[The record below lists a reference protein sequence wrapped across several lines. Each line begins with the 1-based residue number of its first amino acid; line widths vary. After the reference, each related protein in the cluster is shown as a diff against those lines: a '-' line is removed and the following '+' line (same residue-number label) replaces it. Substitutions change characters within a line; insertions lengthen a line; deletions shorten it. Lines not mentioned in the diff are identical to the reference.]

1 MSNLIPNRFNTN
13 LSNTLLGTLLLALT
27 YLFFSVMELTAKEL
41 GQSFNPFQIVFAR
54 YLSQFIILI
63 IIFNKKSILHLK
75 SQFPLLQILRGALL
89 LVTTCFMFSGLAYL
103 PFAENIAIYMI
114 GPVIT
119 TILAFFILKEKI
131 SFLQIIIVIVGLI
144 GAIII
149 ADPNSQSFNLAIIFP
164 FLAALCFAFFT
175 ISTKFLNSSDSNQTT
190 LLFTAITG
198 TFLSAPFIII
208 FWKWPSLN
216 ETILMF
222 CLGLLATIGHFFF
235 IEALKVINASFAA
248 PFVYLTVMLAAF
260 WGYIIYNEVP
270 NQNTIIGAFLII
282 IAGLIITQLKKNSK
296 LK

>member
-1 MSNLIPNRFNTN
+1 MSNFIPNKFNTN

-54 YLSQFIILI
+54 YLSQLIILI
-63 IIFNKKSILHLK
+63 IIFNKRSILHLK
-75 SQFPLLQILRGALL
+75 SQYPLLQILRGALL

-131 SFLQIIIVIVGLI
+131 SFLQIIVVIVGLI

-282 IAGLIITQLKKNSK
+282 IAGFIITQLKKRIQN
-296 LK
+296 

>member
-54 YLSQFIILI
+54 YLSQLIILI
-63 IIFNKKSILHLK
+63 IIFNKRSILHTK
-75 SQFPLLQILRGALL
+75 SQYPLLQILRGSLL

-131 SFLQIIIVIVGLI
+131 SFLQIIVVIVGLI

-282 IAGLIITQLKKNSK
+282 IAGFIITKLKKRIQN
-296 LK
+296 

>member
-1 MSNLIPNRFNTN
+1 MSNLIPNSFNTN
-13 LSNTLLGTLLLALT
+13 LSNTLLGTLLLVLT

-54 YLSQFIILI
+54 YLSQLIILI
-63 IIFNKKSILHLK
+63 LIFNKRSVLHLK
-75 SQFPLLQILRGALL
+75 SQYPLLQILRGTLL

-131 SFLQIIIVIVGLI
+131 SFLQIIVVIVGLI

-164 FLAALCFAFFT
+164 FLAALCFALFT
-175 ISTKFLNSSDSNQTT
+175 ISTKFLNSSDTNQTT

-198 TFLSAPFIII
+198 TFLSAPFIIF

-216 ETILMF
+216 ATILMF

-248 PFVYLTVMLAAF
+248 PFVYLTVLLAAF

-282 IAGLIITQLKKNSK
+282 IAGLIITQLKKRIQN
-296 LK
+296 

>member
-54 YLSQFIILI
+54 YLSQLIILI
-63 IIFNKKSILHLK
+63 IIFNKKSKLHLK
-75 SQFPLLQILRGALL
+75 SQYPLLQILRGTLL

-131 SFLQIIIVIVGLI
+131 SFLQIIVVIVGLI

-282 IAGLIITQLKKNSK
+282 IAGLIITQLKKRIQN
-296 LK
+296 

>member
-54 YLSQFIILI
+54 YLSQLIILI

-75 SQFPLLQILRGALL
+75 SQYPLLQILRGTLL

-131 SFLQIIIVIVGLI
+131 SFLQIIVVIVGLI

-175 ISTKFLNSSDSNQTT
+175 ISTKFLNSSDTNQTT

-198 TFLSAPFIII
+198 TFLSAPFIIF

-216 ETILMF
+216 ATILMF

-282 IAGLIITQLKKNSK
+282 IAGIIITQLKKRIQN
-296 LK
+296 

>member
-1 MSNLIPNRFNTN
+1 MSNLIPNSFNIK
-13 LSNTLLGTLLLALT
+13 LSNTLLGTFLLVLT

-54 YLSQFIILI
+54 YLSQLIILI

-75 SQFPLLQILRGALL
+75 SQYPLLQILRGTLL

-131 SFLQIIIVIVGLI
+131 SFLQIIVVIVGLI

-282 IAGLIITQLKKNSK
+282 IAGIIITQLKKRIQN
-296 LK
+296 

>member
-54 YLSQFIILI
+54 YLSQLIILI
-63 IIFNKKSILHLK
+63 IIFNKRSILHLK
-75 SQFPLLQILRGALL
+75 SQYPLLQILRGSLL

-131 SFLQIIIVIVGLI
+131 SFLQIIVVIVGLI

-282 IAGLIITQLKKNSK
+282 IAGLIITQLKKRIQN
-296 LK
+296 

>member
-1 MSNLIPNRFNTN
+1 MSNLIPNRFNNN

-27 YLFFSVMELTAKEL
+27 YLFFSIMELTAKEL

-54 YLSQFIILI
+54 YLSQLIILI

-75 SQFPLLQILRGALL
+75 CQYPLLQILRGALL

-131 SFLQIIIVIVGLI
+131 SFLQIIVVIFGLI

-164 FLAALCFAFFT
+164 FLAALCFALFT
-175 ISTKFLNSSDSNQTT
+175 ISTKFLNSSDTNQTT

-282 IAGLIITQLKKNSK
+282 IAGLIITQLKKRIQN
-296 LK
+296 

>member
-54 YLSQFIILI
+54 YLSQLIILI
-63 IIFNKKSILHLK
+63 IIFNKRSILHTK
-75 SQFPLLQILRGALL
+75 SQYPLLQILRGSLL

-131 SFLQIIIVIVGLI
+131 SFLQIIVVIVGLI

-270 NQNTIIGAFLII
+270 NQNTIIGTFLII
-282 IAGLIITQLKKNSK
+282 IAGIIITQLKKRIQN
-296 LK
+296 

>member
-1 MSNLIPNRFNTN
+1 MITLIKQYLKFNA
-13 LSNTLLGTLLLALT
+13 SDTLLGTFLLICT

-41 GQSFNPFQIVFAR
+41 GQSFNPFQIVFSR
-54 YLSQFIILI
+54 YSSQLILLL
-63 IIFNKKSILHLK
+63 IIFNKNTYSHLS

-119 TILAFFILKEKI
+119 LILAFFILKEKI
-131 SFLQIIIVIVGLI
+131 SLTHMVIVVIGLI

-149 ADPNSQSFNLAIIFP
+149 SKPNSNTFNYAIIFP

-175 ISTKFLNSSDSNQTT
+175 ISTKFLNTSDSNQTT
-190 LLFTAITG
+190 LLYTAISG
-198 TFLSAPFIII
+198 SILSLPFV
-208 FWKWPSLN
+208 FFYW
-216 ETILMF
+216 ETPDFNQLSLMF

-248 PFVYLTVMLAAF
+248 PFVYLTVLLAAF
-260 WGYIIYNEVP
+260 WGFFIYNEIP
-270 NQNTIIGAFLII
+270 DRNTVLGAFLII
-282 IAGLIITQLKKNSK
+282 LAGIIISRIKTK
-296 LK
+296 

>member
-1 MSNLIPNRFNTN
+1 MSNLIPNSFNTN
-13 LSNTLLGTLLLALT
+13 LSNTVLGTLLLVLT

-54 YLSQFIILI
+54 YLSQLIILI
-63 IIFNKKSILHLK
+63 IIFNKRSILHLK
-75 SQFPLLQILRGALL
+75 SQYPLLQILRGSLL

-131 SFLQIIIVIVGLI
+131 SFLQIIVVIVGLI

-282 IAGLIITQLKKNSK
+282 IAGLLITQFKKRIQN
-296 LK
+296 

>member
-54 YLSQFIILI
+54 YLSQLIILI
-63 IIFNKKSILHLK
+63 IIFNKRSILHIK
-75 SQFPLLQILRGALL
+75 SQYPLLQILRGSLL

-131 SFLQIIIVIVGLI
+131 SFLQIIVVIVGLI

-282 IAGLIITQLKKNSK
+282 IAGIIITQLKKRIQN
-296 LK
+296 

>member
-1 MSNLIPNRFNTN
+1 MSNLIPNRFNAN
-13 LSNTLLGTLLLALT
+13 LSNTLLGTLLLVLT

-54 YLSQFIILI
+54 YLSQLIILI
-63 IIFNKKSILHLK
+63 LIFNKRSILHLK
-75 SQFPLLQILRGALL
+75 SQYPLLQILRGTLL

-131 SFLQIIIVIVGLI
+131 SFLQIIVVIVGLI

-282 IAGLIITQLKKNSK
+282 IAGIIITQLKKRIQN
-296 LK
+296 

>member
-54 YLSQFIILI
+54 YLSQLIILI
-63 IIFNKKSILHLK
+63 LIFNKKSILHLK
-75 SQFPLLQILRGALL
+75 SQYPLLQILRGTLL

-131 SFLQIIIVIVGLI
+131 SFLQIIVVIVGLI

-282 IAGLIITQLKKNSK
+282 IAGIIITQLKKRIQN
-296 LK
+296 

>member
-1 MSNLIPNRFNTN
+1 MSNFIPNKFNAN

-54 YLSQFIILI
+54 YLSQLIILI
-63 IIFNKKSILHLK
+63 IIFNKRSILHTK
-75 SQFPLLQILRGALL
+75 SQYPLLQILRGSLL

-131 SFLQIIIVIVGLI
+131 SFLQIIVVIVGLI

-282 IAGLIITQLKKNSK
+282 IAGIIITQLKKRIQN
-296 LK
+296 